1 MKFHN
6 HMKPISLFFILI
18 LIISCSPGSEKP
30 RPSEWQGVWQAKWE
44 TPPESYPDI
53 EAEFTMNG
61 MFTFEGD
68 SLTVQVN
75 GFDGCIFHSDTLV
88 HTQSWYVQQDVSST
102 DSALVL
108 FNDPEAPGMTYKVN
122 SKSSNE
128 IKLQL
133 LDDIFITLTK

>member
-1 MKFHN
+1 MKFHTR
-6 HMKPISLFFILI
+6 MKPIFLCFTFIFL
-18 LIISCSPGSEKP
+18 LSCNSEPEKP

-53 EAEFTMNG
+53 DAEFKMNG
-61 MFTFEGD
+61 IFTFEGD

-88 HTQSWYVQQDVSST
+88 HTQSWYIEQNTSAI
-102 DSALVL
+102 DSVLVL
-108 FNDPEAPGMTYKVN
+108 FNDPESPGMTYKVN
-122 SKSSNE
+122 SKSSGE